1 MLNHIPKPS
10 CLSLN
15 RPRGGFTIIELL
27 VVIAIISLLIA
38 ITLPAIQVAREASR
52 RAQCQNHLRQISVAA
67 ANFEATYHSY
77 PANGW
82 GFGWMGDP
90 NRGVGKQQP
99 GGWIYQLL
107 PYLERS
113 DLATAGAGQSDSDLG
128 VTLAKVSTTSV
139 PVFKCPTRSSEP
151 VGPSTAIFLY
161 ANMINP
167 VSAAKTDYAVNEG
180 DFITNTPAG
189 PPSLVD
195 GDSSSYVW
203 TDVSKATG
211 VSFLR
216 HGVRTADIADGLSN
230 TYFCGEKNVS
240 TKGYTTADDSGYDQ
254 TMFSG
259 VDLDI
264 ARWTIEPPISDR
276 EAIIVRRF
284 GSAHS
289 AGCFMAR
296 CDGSVSLVSYS
307 IDQQVHRAAG
317 NRSNGSNQ
325 P

>member
-1 MLNHIPKPS
+1 MAIVSIL
-10 CLSLN
+10 
-15 RPRGGFTIIELL
+15 
-27 VVIAIISLLIA
+27 IAIIV
-38 ITLPAIQVAREASR
+38 PAIQMGREASR
-52 RAQCQNHLRQISVAA
+52 RTQCQNHLRQISVAA
-67 ANFEATYHSY
+67 ANFEATYHRF
-77 PANGW
+77 PADGW

-113 DLATAGAGQSDSDLG
+113 DLANAGAGQTDPELG
-128 VTLAKVSTTSV
+128 ATLATISTTSV

-151 VGPSTAIFLY
+151 VGPSTTIFLY

-167 VSAAKTDYAVNEG
+167 GSAAKTDYAINEG
-180 DFITNTPAG
+180 DYITNTPAG
-189 PPSLVD
+189 PPSLAE
-195 GDSSSYVW
+195 GDSASYIW

-216 HGVRTADIADGLSN
+216 HGVRAADISDGLSN

-240 TKGYTTADDSGYDQ
+240 TKGYTTAVDSGYDQ

-259 VDLDI
+259 VDLDN
-264 ARWTIEPPISDR
+264 ARWTIEPPIGDR
-276 EAIIVRRF
+276 QAIIVRRF

-289 AGCFMAR
+289 GGCFMAR

-307 IDQQVHRAAG
+307 IDQQVHRSTG
-317 NRSNGSNQ
+317 NRNDGGVQ